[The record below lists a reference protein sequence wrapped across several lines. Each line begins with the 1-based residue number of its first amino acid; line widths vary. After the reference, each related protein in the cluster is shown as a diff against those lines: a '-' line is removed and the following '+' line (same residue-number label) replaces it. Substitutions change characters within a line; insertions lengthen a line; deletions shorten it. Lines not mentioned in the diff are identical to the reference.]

1 MQEHAY
7 PASNEPLIF
16 SRIMV
21 GILDDDVIE
30 VQILYRL
37 YHAGIPIKALDRD
50 KVVQRAAARGSAPLR
65 SARATRIARAASA
78 SRVARGHCWAGRVR
92 HPKNVPPI
100 TPSRRMGSCFQQ
112 GGRSAIPCARATCQ
126 FVSFLK
132 LQRRINSAVRIFAG
146 IPVSFRRAHQTRP

>member
-37 YHAGIPIKALDRD
+37 YHTGIPIKVLDRD
-50 KVVQRAAARGSAPLR
+50 KVVRRAAAFDPRRCAERVPH
-65 SARATRIARAASA
+65 A
-78 SRVARGHCWAGRVR
+78 SRVPRRRTALLSVHCWAGRAR
-92 HPKNVPPI
+92 HPNNVPPNHAI
-100 TPSRRMGSCFQQ
+100 TTYGKNVFSN
-112 GGRSAIPCARATCQ
+112 ARDRPYPA
-126 FVSFLK
+126 L
-132 LQRRINSAVRIFAG
+132 LRLANS
-146 IPVSFRRAHQTRP
+146 SHS

>member
-78 SRVARGHCWAGRVR
+78 SRVARGHCWAGHVRPFRSGVHIKPGRDPRKRRLCVLLQHAIKLELFQAFDMDALEFHHFGFHRLRRVDP
-92 HPKNVPPI
+92 HL
-100 TPSRRMGSCFQQ
+100 G
-112 GGRSAIPCARATCQ
+112 ADALLA
-126 FVSFLK
+126 
-132 LQRRINSAVRIFAG
+132 
-146 IPVSFRRAHQTRP
+146 